1 MAEPIPAAAPVTC
14 PGCHAVLQGAVDQC
28 SHCGYSA
35 WTCVDHFPYSPPPLD
50 RYIDVESR
58 LSNEDRARLDRE
70 IDRIESGM
78 PQVRLYLCVVKLLPG
93 TDVRECGF
101 WMLNASVP
109 RDEEEA
115 SHRPWSV
122 LLILDTQSLSASATV
137 GYGLDPWL
145 GDPQLRTALAAGR
158 GEWVRGNL
166 AAGAAKFLQQLHH
179 ALRAAHGAAVASSR
193 AKGSP
198 AAAVPAGSRPET
210 PAKAARHHP
219 EL

>member
-1 MAEPIPAAAPVTC
+1 M
-14 PGCHAVLQGAVDQC
+14 
-28 SHCGYSA
+28 
-35 WTCVDHFPYSPPPLD
+35 DHFPCSPPPLD

-58 LSNEDRARLDRE
+58 LSNDDRARLDRE

-93 TDVRECGF
+93 TDVREYGF

-115 SHRPWSV
+115 SCRPWSV
-122 LLILDTQSLSASATV
+122 LLILDTQSLSVSATP
-137 GYGLDPWL
+137 GYGVDPWL

-158 GEWVRGNL
+158 GELVCGNL

-179 ALRAAHGAAVASSR
+179 ALRAAHGAAVA
-193 AKGSP
+193 KGSP
-198 AAAVPAGSRPET
+198 AAAVSAVPARRLQRRP
-210 PAKAARHHP
+210 PGIIRNFKSLAKA
-219 EL
+219 